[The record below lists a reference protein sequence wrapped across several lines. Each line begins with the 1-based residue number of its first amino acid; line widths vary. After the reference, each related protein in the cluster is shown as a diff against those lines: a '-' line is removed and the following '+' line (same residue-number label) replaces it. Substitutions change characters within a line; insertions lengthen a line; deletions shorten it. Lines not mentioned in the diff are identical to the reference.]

1 LRADGIAFIL
11 TLSARSPTSTG
22 AAEARRK
29 QAGDAGLCKNG
40 EKPMREQLRHF
51 RLGVISTISVACI
64 LATASMS
71 NAAQL
76 TAPVATTTGTY
87 QGLMNFQELPGDPT
101 SGVNVFFGIRYGQAP
116 VGTLRWKPPQAPN
129 PGQGSIVAATI
140 GHTCTQGRATDSEDC
155 LFLNVYTPSHV
166 TPRSRLPVFIWIH
179 GGALVNGAGSDYD
192 PSVMVADNNIIVVTI
207 NYRLG
212 SLGFLAAS
220 VLEATAPNAFQNVGD
235 AGNYGFMDQ
244 QFAMAWV
251 QRNIAAFGGDPDA
264 VTIGGESA
272 GGLSVSSHLA
282 STNTYRGLTG
292 HNLFGGA
299 IIESGAYM
307 YHDVPSLA
315 TYQALSDTFAQQ
327 DANQF
332 CNGSLT
338 LACLQG
344 LTAAQVFANERD
356 FGGFGIAPNFGTKI
370 LPLDL
375 HTAFST
381 GRFNQVPVL
390 QGTNLNEGRL
400 FEPSFFP
407 SAVTAPSG
415 TAPTIFAAG
424 GPASF
429 DLQVPNILCANPQFT
444 GTPATCS
451 YLQEIQFFLQT
462 LVTATPSNSGPTAP
476 FTEAVVAASA
486 TAEGE
491 YPIASF
497 HNFVPQTTSSIP
509 NLNNNFGGGNVDEA
523 LSQIFTDFVFAC
535 NGLDS
540 NSDLS
545 RRTRVFAY
553 EFNDPNA
560 PSAAGVPG
568 PGSNRAGFTTASQ
581 HAAELQYIFNF
592 GSAFTPAQAALAG
605 DMKTYWAN
613 FVKTG
618 DPNRNT
624 RDDLATLVSLK
635 PSIGLP
641 HWPHFDARSDQDH
654 DGDDN
659 DHGNQKVQSLT
670 PPGLLAAQGPHP
682 FNTFRNDHF
691 CRTWEP
697 LLTFNNGNEP
707 QQP

>member
-1 LRADGIAFIL
+1 M
-11 TLSARSPTSTG
+11 TG
-22 AAEARRK
+22 AAEASEIGRPCRPLQNK
-29 QAGDAGLCKNG
+29 GE

-51 RLGVISTISVACI
+51 RLGVIGAMSVACV
-64 LATASMS
+64 LATATPS
-71 NAAQL
+71 NAAGL

-87 QGLMNFQELPGDPT
+87 QGVVNIQPLPGDPAT
-101 SGVNVFFGIRYGQAP
+101 GVNAFLGIRYGQAP

-129 PGQGSIVAATI
+129 PGQGSIIAGAV
-140 GHTCTQGRATDSEDC
+140 GPTCTQGRPTDSEDC
-155 LFLNVYTPSHV
+155 LFLNVFVPS
-166 TPRSRLPVFIWIH
+166 TATARSKLPVFIWIH

-192 PSVMVADNNIIVVTI
+192 PSVMVAENDIIVVTI

-235 AGNYGFMDQ
+235 AGNYGLMDQ

-251 QRNIAAFGGDPDA
+251 QQNIAGFGGDPQT

-272 GGLSVSSHLA
+272 GGLSTSTHLA
-282 STNTYRGLTG
+282 STNTFKGLTNR
-292 HNLFGGA
+292 NLFGGA

-315 TYQALSDTFAQQ
+315 TYQTLSNTFAQQ
-327 DANQF
+327 DANAF
-332 CNGSLT
+332 CGGNLT

-344 LTAAQVFANERD
+344 LTVAQVFANERD

-381 GRFNQVPVL
+381 GQFNQVPVL
-390 QGTNLNEGRL
+390 QGTNANEGRL

-407 SAVTAPSG
+407 AQVTLPKGNA
-415 TAPTIFAAG
+415 TTIFAAG

-429 DLQVPNILCANPQFT
+429 DLQVQNILCATPQFT
-444 GTPATCS
+444 GPPAICT
-451 YLQEIQFFLQT
+451 YLQEIQFFLAT
-462 LVTATPSNSGPTAP
+462 LVTATPSNSGPTSP
-476 FTEAVVAASA
+476 FTVAVVGAATTAAS
-486 TAEGE
+486 E
-491 YPIASF
+491 YPIANF
-497 HNFVPQTTSSIP
+497 HNFVPQTISSIP

-535 NGLDS
+535 NGFDS
-540 NSDLS
+540 NRDLS
-545 RRTRVFAY
+545 RRVNVFAY

-560 PSAAGVPG
+560 PSKAGVPG
-568 PGSNRAGFTTASQ
+568 PGSNSSGFTTASQ

-592 GSAFTPAQAALAG
+592 GSAFSPAQAALAT

-618 DPNRNT
+618 DPNSRG
-624 RDDLATLVSLK
+624 REVFA
-635 PSIGLP
+635 
-641 HWPHFDARSDQDH
+641 
-654 DGDDN
+654 
-659 DHGNQKVQSLT
+659 SLT
-670 PPGLLAAQGPHP
+670 PTRAQLANWPQFAAQGNKGKGNLGDQGSQMIQSLAPQGSHP
-682 FNTFRNDHF
+682 FNTFRTDHF
-691 CRTWEP
+691 CATWEP
-697 LLTFNNGNEP
+697 LLTFSNGNEP
-707 QQP
+707 EQP

>member
-1 LRADGIAFIL
+1 
-11 TLSARSPTSTG
+11 
-22 AAEARRK
+22 
-29 QAGDAGLCKNG
+29 
-40 EKPMREQLRHF
+40 MREQLRHF
-51 RLGVISTISVACI
+51 RLGVIGAMSVACM
-64 LATASMS
+64 LATAPVS
-71 NAAQL
+71 NAAGL

-87 QGLMNFQELPGDPT
+87 QGLMNFQELPGDPA

-129 PGQGSIVAATI
+129 PGQGSIVAATP

-155 LFLNVYTPSHV
+155 LFLNVYTPS
-166 TPRSRLPVFIWIH
+166 TATARSRLPVFIWIH

-192 PSVMVADNNIIVVTI
+192 PSVMVADNDIIVVTI

-220 VLEATAPNAFQNVGD
+220 VLAATAPNAFQNVGD

-251 QRNIAAFGGDPDA
+251 QDNIAAFGGDREA

-282 STNTYRGLTG
+282 STNTFRGLTG
-292 HNLFGGA
+292 RDLFGGA

-307 YHDVPSLA
+307 YHDVPSLS
-315 TYQALSDTFAQQ
+315 TYQTLSNTFAQQ

-332 CNGSLT
+332 CGGVLT

-356 FGGFGIAPNFGTKI
+356 FGGFGITPNFGTKI
-370 LPLDL
+370 LPLGL
-375 HTAFST
+375 HAAFST
-381 GRFNQVPVL
+381 GQFNHVPVL
-390 QGTNLNEGRL
+390 QGTNANEGRL

-407 SAVTAPSG
+407 AAVTAPSG
-415 TAPTIFAAG
+415 NHNPAAIFAAG

-429 DLQVPNILCANPQFT
+429 DLQVPNVLCATPQFI
-444 GTPATCS
+444 GTPATCT

-462 LVTATPSNSGPTAP
+462 LVTATPSTQGPTSP
-476 FTEAVVAASA
+476 FTQAVVAASA
-486 TAEGE
+486 TAASE
-491 YPIASF
+491 YPIANF
-497 HNFVPQTTSSIP
+497 HNLVPQTTSSIP
-509 NLNNNFGGGNVDEA
+509 GLNNNFGGGNVDEA

-535 NGLDS
+535 NGFDS

-545 RRTRVFAY
+545 KRTRVFAY

-560 PSAAGVPG
+560 PALGQAGVPG
-568 PGSNRAGFTTASQ
+568 PGANGSGFTTASQ

-592 GSAFTPAQAALAG
+592 GAAFTPAQATLAT

-618 DPNRNT
+618 DPNLRGFDG
-624 RDDLATLVSLK
+624 RDLFTFVDLRARHAQ
-635 PSIGLP
+635 PP
-641 HWPHFDARSDQDH
+641 FWPNFRAHDDDDQR
-654 DGDDN
+654 
-659 DHGNQKVQSLT
+659 VQSLT
-670 PPGLLAAQGPHP
+670 PQGMLTPRGPHP
-682 FNTFRNDHF
+682 FDTFRTDHF
-691 CRTWEP
+691 CATWQP
-697 LLTFNNGNEP
+697 LLTNEP
-707 QQP
+707 EQP

>member
-1 LRADGIAFIL
+1 
-11 TLSARSPTSTG
+11 
-22 AAEARRK
+22 
-29 QAGDAGLCKNG
+29 
-40 EKPMREQLRHF
+40 MREQLRHF
-51 RLGVISTISVACI
+51 RLGVIGAMSAACF
-64 LATASMS
+64 LATAPVS
-71 NAAQL
+71 NAAGL
-76 TAPVATTTGTY
+76 TTPVVTTTGTY
-87 QGLMNFQELPGDPT
+87 QGLANIQELPGDPA
-101 SGVNVFFGIRYGQAP
+101 SGVNAFFGIRYGQAP

-129 PGQGSIVAATI
+129 PGQGSIVAATF
-140 GHTCTQGRATDSEDC
+140 GHTCTQGRGADAEDC
-155 LFLNVYTPSHV
+155 LFLNVYTPSNA
-166 TPRSRLPVFIWIH
+166 TAKSKLPVFIWIH

-192 PSVMVADNNIIVVTI
+192 PSVMVANNDIIVVTI

-220 VLEATAPNAFQNVGD
+220 VLTATAPSAFENVGD
-235 AGNYGFMDQ
+235 AGNYGLMDQ

-251 QRNIAAFGGDPDA
+251 HDNIAAFGGDRET

-272 GGLSVSSHLA
+272 GALSVSTHLA
-282 STNTYRGLTG
+282 STNTFRALTG
-292 HNLFGGA
+292 RDLFGGA

-315 TYQALSDTFAQQ
+315 TYQTLSNTFAQQ
-327 DANQF
+327 DANAF
-332 CNGSLT
+332 CAGTLT

-370 LPLDL
+370 LPRDL

-381 GRFNQVPVL
+381 GHFNQVPVL

-407 SAVTAPSG
+407 SAVTAPKG
-415 TAPTIFAAG
+415 TASTIVAAG

-429 DLQVPNILCANPQFT
+429 DLQVPNILCATPQFT

-451 YLQEIQFFLQT
+451 YLQEIQFFLTT
-462 LVTATPSNSGPTAP
+462 LVTATPSTQGPTAP
-476 FTEAVVAASA
+476 FTEAVVAAAA
-486 TAEGE
+486 TAESE
-491 YPIASF
+491 YPIANF
-497 HNFVPQTTSSIP
+497 HNFVPPTSSST
-509 NLNNNFGGGNVDEA
+509 LNNNFGGGNVDEA

-535 NGLDS
+535 NGFDS

-545 RRTRVFAY
+545 KRTRVFAY

-560 PSAAGVPG
+560 PNRAGVPG
-568 PGSNRAGFTTASQ
+568 PGSNGSGFTTASQ
-581 HAAELQYIFNF
+581 HASELQYIFNF
-592 GSAFTPAQAALAG
+592 GSAFTPAQATLAT

-618 DPNRNT
+618 DPNRSRN
-624 RDDLATLVSLK
+624 DDRATLVNLGGS
-635 PSIGLP
+635 STQLP
-641 HWPHFDARSDQDH
+641 HWPHFNAQGDRGD
-654 DGDDN
+654 DGDDR
-659 DHGNQKVQSLT
+659 DGGDQKIQSLT
-670 PPGLLAAQGPHP
+670 PPGLLAPQGPHP
-682 FNTFRNDHF
+682 FDSFRTDHF
-691 CRTWEP
+691 CGTWQP

>member
-1 LRADGIAFIL
+1 MPAH
-11 TLSARSPTSTG
+11 TK
-22 AAEARRK
+22 E
-29 QAGDAGLCKNG
+29 G
-40 EKPMREQLRHF
+40 EEPMKEQSRHF
-51 RLGVISTISVACI
+51 RLGVIGAMSLACM
-64 LATASMS
+64 LATAPAS
-71 NAAQL
+71 NAVER

-87 QGLMNFQELPGDPT
+87 QGLMNFQELPGDPA
-101 SGVNVFFGIRYGQAP
+101 SGVNVFFGIRYAQAP
-116 VGTLRWKPPQAPN
+116 VGTLRWKPPQGPN
-129 PGQGSIVAATI
+129 PGQGSIVASTP

-155 LFLNVYTPSHV
+155 LFLNVYVPS
-166 TPRSRLPVFIWIH
+166 TANARSKLPVFIWIH

-192 PSVMVADNNIIVVTI
+192 PSVMVADNDIIVVTI

-220 VLEATAPNAFQNVGD
+220 VLAATEPNAFQNVGD
-235 AGNYGFMDQ
+235 AGNYGLMDQ

-251 QRNIAAFGGDPDA
+251 QDNIRAFGGDPET

-272 GGLSVSSHLA
+272 GGFSVSTHLA
-282 STNTYRGLTG
+282 STNTFHRLTG
-292 HNLFGGA
+292 RDLFGGA

-315 TYQALSDTFAQQ
+315 TYQTLSNTFAQQ
-327 DANQF
+327 DANAF
-332 CNGSLT
+332 CGGVLT

-344 LTAAQVFANERD
+344 LTPAQVFANERD
-356 FGGFGIAPNFGTKI
+356 FGGFGVAPNFGTKV

-415 TAPTIFAAG
+415 TGPIIFAAG

-429 DLQVPNILCANPQFT
+429 DLQVPNVLCATPQFT
-444 GTPATCS
+444 GTPAICT
-451 YLQEIQFFLQT
+451 YLQEIQFFLET

-486 TAEGE
+486 GAASE
-491 YPIASF
+491 YPIANF

-509 NLNNNFGGGNVDEA
+509 GLNNNFGGGNVDEA

-535 NGLDS
+535 NGFDS

-545 RRTRVFAY
+545 RRVPVFAY

-560 PSAAGVPG
+560 PNRAGVPG
-568 PGSNRAGFTTASQ
+568 PGSNGSGFTTASQ

-592 GSAFTPAQAALAG
+592 GSAFTSAQATLAT

-613 FVKTG
+613 FVRTG
-618 DPNRNT
+618 NPNRNS

-635 PSIGLP
+635 PPRAELP
-641 HWPHFDARSDQDH
+641 HWPHFNAR
-654 DGDDN
+654 GDRD
-659 DHGNQKVQSLT
+659 DQKVQSLT
-670 PPGLLAAQGPHP
+670 PPALLTPQGPHP
-682 FNTFRNDHF
+682 FDTFSTDHF
-691 CRTWEP
+691 CATWQP

>member
-1 LRADGIAFIL
+1 
-11 TLSARSPTSTG
+11 
-22 AAEARRK
+22 
-29 QAGDAGLCKNG
+29 
-40 EKPMREQLRHF
+40 MREQLQHF
-51 RLGVISTISVACI
+51 RLGVVGAMSVAFL
-64 LATASMS
+64 LATAPVS
-71 NAAQL
+71 NAAGL

-87 QGLMNFQELPGDPT
+87 RGLMNFQELPGDPT
-101 SGVNVFFGIRYGQAP
+101 SGVNVFFGVRYGQAP

-129 PGQGSIVAATI
+129 PGQGSIVAGTP

-155 LFLNVYTPSHV
+155 LFLNVYTPS
-166 TPRSRLPVFIWIH
+166 TATASSKLPVFIWIH

-192 PSVMVADNNIIVVTI
+192 PSVMVAENNIIVVTI

-220 VLEATAPNAFQNVGD
+220 VLAATEPNAFQNVGD
-235 AGNYGFMDQ
+235 AGNYGLMDQ

-251 QRNIAAFGGDPDA
+251 HDNIAAFGGDPET

-272 GGLSVSSHLA
+272 GGLSVSTHLA
-282 STNTYRGLTG
+282 STNTFRGLTG
-292 HNLFGGA
+292 RDLFGGA

-315 TYQALSDTFAQQ
+315 TYQTLSNTFAQQ

-332 CNGSLT
+332 CSGTLT

-344 LTAAQVFANERD
+344 LTAAQIFANERD
-356 FGGFGIAPNFGTKI
+356 FGGFGITPNFGTKI

-381 GRFNQVPVL
+381 GKINHVPVL
-390 QGTNLNEGRL
+390 QGTNANEGRL

-415 TAPTIFAAG
+415 TGATIFAAG

-429 DLQVPNILCANPQFT
+429 DLQVPNILCATPQFT
-444 GTPATCS
+444 GQPAICS
-451 YLQEIQFFLQT
+451 YLQEIQFFLAT
-462 LVTATPSNSGPTAP
+462 LVTATPSNSGPTSP

-486 TAEGE
+486 TAESE
-491 YPIASF
+491 YPIANF
-497 HNFVPQTTSSIP
+497 HNFVPPTASSS
-509 NLNNNFGGGNVDEA
+509 LNNNFGGGNVDEA

-535 NGLDS
+535 NGFDS

-545 RRTRVFAY
+545 NQVPVFAY

-560 PSAAGVPG
+560 PGAPGVPG
-568 PGSNRAGFTTASQ
+568 PGGNGSGFTTASQ
-581 HAAELQYIFNF
+581 HAAELPYIFNF
-592 GSAFTPAQAALAG
+592 GAAFTTAQSTLAS
-605 DMKTYWAN
+605 DMKAYWAN

-618 DPNRNT
+618 NPNNRG
-624 RDDLATLVSLK
+624 RATFVSL
-635 PSIGLP
+635 SAARAALP
-641 HWPHFDARSDQDH
+641 FWPHFNTQD
-654 DGDDN
+654 
-659 DHGNQKVQSLT
+659 NQIQSLT
-670 PPGLLAAQGPHP
+670 PQGLLTPQGPYP
-682 FNTFRNDHF
+682 FDTFRTEHF
-691 CRTWEP
+691 CATWQP

>member
-1 LRADGIAFIL
+1 
-11 TLSARSPTSTG
+11 
-22 AAEARRK
+22 
-29 QAGDAGLCKNG
+29 
-40 EKPMREQLRHF
+40 MREQLRHF
-51 RLGVISTISVACI
+51 RLGVIGAVSVACF
-64 LATASMS
+64 LASAPAS
-71 NAAQL
+71 NAAGL

-87 QGLMNFQELPGDPT
+87 TGLMNFQELPGDPAT
-101 SGVNVFFGIRYGQAP
+101 GVNVFFGIRYAQPP
-116 VGTLRWKPPQAPN
+116 VGTLRWQPPQAPN
-129 PGQGSIVAATI
+129 PGQGSIVAATP
-140 GHTCTQGRATDSEDC
+140 GHTCVQGRPTDSEDC
-155 LFLNVYTPSHV
+155 LFLNVYTPS
-166 TPRSRLPVFIWIH
+166 TATAKSKLPVFIWIH
-179 GGALVNGAGSDYD
+179 GGALVNGAGSDYN

-220 VLEATAPNAFQNVGD
+220 VLAATAPNAFQNVGD

-251 QRNIAAFGGDPDA
+251 QHNIAAFGGDPQT

-282 STNTYRGLTG
+282 STNTFRSLTG
-292 HNLFGGA
+292 HDLFGGA

-315 TYQALSDTFAQQ
+315 TYQTLSNTFAQQ
-327 DANQF
+327 DANAF
-332 CNGSLT
+332 CGGTLT

-370 LPLDL
+370 LPRDL

-381 GRFNQVPVL
+381 GQFNHVPVL
-390 QGTNLNEGRL
+390 QGTNADEGRL

-407 SAVTAPSG
+407 AAVTAPFG
-415 TAPTIFAAG
+415 TPATTFAAG

-429 DLQVPNILCANPQFT
+429 NLQVPNILCAVPQFSSNI
-444 GTPATCS
+444 AMCS

-462 LVTATPSNSGPTAP
+462 LVTAKPSTQGPTSA

-486 TAEGE
+486 TAASK
-491 YPIASF
+491 YPIANF

-509 NLNNNFGGGNVDEA
+509 GLNNNFGGGNVDEA

-535 NGLDS
+535 NGFDS
-540 NSDLS
+540 NRDLS
-545 RRTRVFAY
+545 SRTRVFAY

-560 PSAAGVPG
+560 PTLGAPGVPG
-568 PGSNRAGFTTASQ
+568 PGSNSSGFTTASQ

-592 GSAFTPAQAALAG
+592 GAAFSPAQATLAT

-618 DPNRNT
+618 DPNRSSGDN
-624 RDDLATLVSLK
+624 LATLVSLK
-635 PSIGLP
+635 PSVQLP
-641 HWPHFDARSDQDH
+641 HWPHFNARSDHDH
-654 DGDDN
+654 DGDVAE
-659 DHGNQKVQSLT
+659 GSQKVQSLT
-670 PPGLLAAQGPHP
+670 PPGLLAPQGPHP
-682 FNTFRNDHF
+682 FNTFSTDHF
-691 CRTWEP
+691 CGTWEP

>member
-1 LRADGIAFIL
+1 
-11 TLSARSPTSTG
+11 
-22 AAEARRK
+22 
-29 QAGDAGLCKNG
+29 
-40 EKPMREQLRHF
+40 MREQLRHF
-51 RLGVISTISVACI
+51 RLGVIGAMSVACF
-64 LATASMS
+64 LATAPVS
-71 NAAQL
+71 NAVEL
-76 TAPVATTTGTY
+76 TAPVVTTTGTY

-129 PGQGSIVAATI
+129 PGQGSIVAATP
-140 GHTCTQGRATDSEDC
+140 GHTCTQGRAATDSEDC
-155 LFLNVYTPSHV
+155 LFLNVYTPSNA

-192 PSVMVADNNIIVVTI
+192 PSVLVADNDIIVVTI

-220 VLEATAPNAFQNVGD
+220 VLAATAPNAFQNVGD

-251 QRNIAAFGGDPDA
+251 QNNIRAFGGDPDA

-282 STNTYRGLTG
+282 STNTFRHLTG
-292 HNLFGGA
+292 RDLFGGA

-315 TYQALSDTFAQQ
+315 TYQTLSNTFAQQ
-327 DANQF
+327 DANAF
-332 CNGSLT
+332 CAGTLT

-344 LTAAQVFANERD
+344 LTVAQLFTNERD
-356 FGGFGIAPNFGTKI
+356 FGGFGITPNSGTKI
-370 LPLDL
+370 LPLGL

-381 GRFNQVPVL
+381 GQFNHVPVL
-390 QGTNLNEGRL
+390 QGTNANEGRL

-407 SAVTAPSG
+407 SVVTLPTG
-415 TAPTIFAAG
+415 TTSTIFAAG

-429 DLQVPNILCANPQFT
+429 DLQVPNVLCATPQFI
-444 GTPATCS
+444 GTPATCT

-462 LVTATPSNSGPTAP
+462 LVTATPSTQGPTSP

-486 TAEGE
+486 TAASE
-491 YPIASF
+491 YPIANF

-509 NLNNNFGGGNVDEA
+509 GLNNNFGGGNVDEA

-535 NGLDS
+535 NGFDS

-545 RRTRVFAY
+545 ERTRVFAY

-560 PSAAGVPG
+560 PALGQAGVPG
-568 PGSNRAGFTTASQ
+568 PGANGSGFTTASQ

-592 GSAFTPAQAALAG
+592 GSAFTPAQATLAT

-618 DPNRNT
+618 DPNLRGFDG
-624 RDDLATLVSLK
+624 RDLLTFVDLRARHAQ
-635 PSIGLP
+635 PP
-641 HWPHFDARSDQDH
+641 FWPHFRAHDDDDQR
-654 DGDDN
+654 
-659 DHGNQKVQSLT
+659 VQSLT
-670 PPGLLAAQGPHP
+670 PQGMLTPQGPHP
-682 FNTFRNDHF
+682 FDTFRTDHF
-691 CRTWEP
+691 CATWEP

>member
-1 LRADGIAFIL
+1 
-11 TLSARSPTSTG
+11 
-22 AAEARRK
+22 
-29 QAGDAGLCKNG
+29 
-40 EKPMREQLRHF
+40 MREQLRHF
-51 RLGVISTISVACI
+51 RLGVIGAMSVACF
-64 LATASMS
+64 LATAPVS
-71 NAAQL
+71 NAADL

-87 QGLMNFQELPGDPT
+87 QGLMNFQELPGDPA

-155 LFLNVYTPSHV
+155 LFLNVYTPS
-166 TPRSRLPVFIWIH
+166 TATAKSKLPVFIWIH

-192 PSVMVADNNIIVVTI
+192 PSVMVAQNDIIVVTI

-220 VLEATAPNAFQNVGD
+220 VLTATAPSAFENVGD
-235 AGNYGFMDQ
+235 AGNYGLMDQ

-251 QRNIAAFGGDPDA
+251 HDNIAAFGGDRET

-272 GGLSVSSHLA
+272 GGLSVSTHLA
-282 STNTYRGLTG
+282 STNTFKSLTG
-292 HNLFGGA
+292 RDLFGGA

-315 TYQALSDTFAQQ
+315 TYQTLSNTFAQQ
-327 DANQF
+327 DANAF
-332 CNGSLT
+332 CGGTLT

-370 LPLDL
+370 LPRDL

-381 GRFNQVPVL
+381 GQFNQVPVL

-407 SAVTAPSG
+407 SVVTAPKG
-415 TAPTIFAAG
+415 TASTIVAAG

-429 DLQVPNILCANPQFT
+429 DLQVPNILCATPQFT

-451 YLQEIQFFLQT
+451 YLQEIQFFLTT
-462 LVTATPSNSGPTAP
+462 LVTATPSTQGPTSP
-476 FTEAVVAASA
+476 FTEAVVAAAA
-486 TAEGE
+486 TAQSE
-491 YPIASF
+491 YPIANF

-509 NLNNNFGGGNVDEA
+509 GLNNNFGGGNVDEA

-535 NGLDS
+535 NGFDS

-545 RRTRVFAY
+545 KRVKVFAY

-560 PSAAGVPG
+560 PNKAGVPG
-568 PGSNRAGFTTASQ
+568 PGSNGSGFTTASQ
-581 HAAELQYIFNF
+581 HAAELSYIFNF
-592 GSAFTPAQAALAG
+592 GSAFTPAQSTLAT

-618 DPNRNT
+618 DPNST
-624 RDDLATLVSLK
+624 GLATLVSLK
-635 PSIGLP
+635 AQRDQLP
-641 HWPHFDARSDQDH
+641 HWPHFNARSDHDD
-654 DGDDN
+654 DGDDP
-659 DHGNQKVQSLT
+659 DHGNQKIQSLT
-670 PPGLLAAQGPHP
+670 PPALLTPQGPHP
-682 FNTFRNDHF
+682 FDTFRTDHF
-691 CRTWEP
+691 CATWQP